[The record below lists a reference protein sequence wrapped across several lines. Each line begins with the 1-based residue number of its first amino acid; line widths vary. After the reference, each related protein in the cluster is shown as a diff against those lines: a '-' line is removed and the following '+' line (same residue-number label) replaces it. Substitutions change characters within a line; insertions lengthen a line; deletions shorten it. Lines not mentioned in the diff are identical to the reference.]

1 MFSENLK
8 TLRKQKGFS
17 QEELPK
23 KVPDILTGKLFRVLF
38 HVIKEIRNI
47 VFVAVNGTLFKVTD
61 FSSFLKL

>member
-1 MFSENLK
+1 MTKILSGYTIVLLGK
-8 TLRKQKGFS
+8 
-17 QEELPK
+17 K